1 MLGSKI
7 VITLRSNLE
16 RKATLM
22 WLDIIRR
29 TFAVIIL
36 KVTGIFVGG
45 AVIGLEVIQAVAMAA
60 FAGVIDVA
68 QELSRSYLADGRLDA
83 DEINKSFGKIADK
96 NGPKQS

>member
-1 MLGSKI
+1 
-7 VITLRSNLE
+7 
-16 RKATLM
+16 M

-68 QELSRSYLADGRLDA
+68 QELSRSYLADGQLDA

-96 NGPKQS
+96 SGPKDS

>member
-1 MLGSKI
+1 
-7 VITLRSNLE
+7 
-16 RKATLM
+16 M
-22 WLDIIRR
+22 WLDIARR

-45 AVIGLEVIQAVAMAA
+45 AVIGLEIVQAVAMAA

-68 QELSRSYLADGRLDA
+68 QELSRSYLADGKIDA

-96 NGPKQS
+96 TKSEGKP

>member
-1 MLGSKI
+1 
-7 VITLRSNLE
+7 
-16 RKATLM
+16 M

-45 AVIGLEVIQAVAMAA
+45 AVIGLEVVQAVAMAA
-60 FAGVIDVA
+60 FAGIIDVA

-83 DEINKSFGKIADK
+83 EEINKSFGKIADK
-96 NGPKQS
+96 SGPTDS